1 MALLLTAL
9 LLSGCAMN
17 QSGASDTGSGSSGSG
32 VAPGLAEPGVAV
44 PAEGDAAGASDSAV
58 RDVVT
63 TGSLQLVV
71 DDPIRSADDVSALVL
86 ATGGRLDSISQY
98 PKSDYRP
105 ASATLLARIPED
117 RLDQALLDLKG
128 LGTVQSLSTDSTDV
142 TQQTTDYEVRIAT
155 LQAAVDRLRALLST
169 ATDTSDLIEIETALT
184 SREGDLESLKAQRDS
199 LAEQVAFATIS
210 ITLSTP
216 AEVGT
221 AAPGTF
227 LDGLLAGFNSLML
240 TLAGL
245 LIAFGA
251 ALPWLVFLAI
261 VAAIVLLIVRFT
273 RRRRRVRLA
282 AARAAADAAAV
293 RREPV
298 AASAGGSA
306 DADTTGGTTP

>member
-1 MALLLTAL
+1 M
-9 LLSGCAMN
+9 
-17 QSGASDTGSGSSGSG
+17 
-32 VAPGLAEPGVAV
+32 PAV
-44 PAEGDAAGASDSAV
+44 GDAAGASDSAV

-71 DDPIRSADDVSALVL
+71 DDPIRSADEVSALVL
-86 ATGGRLDSISQY
+86 AAGGRLDSISQY
-98 PKSDYRP
+98 PKSDYQP

-210 ITLSTP
+210 ISLSTP
-216 AEVGT
+216 AEAGA

-227 LDGLLAGFNSLML
+227 FDGLLAGFNSLML

-251 ALPWLVFLAI
+251 VLPWLIFLAL
-261 VAAIVLLIVRFT
+261 VAAIVLLIIRFS
-273 RRRRRVRLA
+273 RRRRQARRA
-282 AARAAADAAAV
+282 AARASADALGA
-293 RREPV
+293 RRDPV
-298 AASAGGSA
+298 AANA
-306 DADTTGGTTP
+306 DGGTEAKAPGGPST